1 MNGSR
6 KMLALHADADSGN
19 AKMSINTRC
28 RGKHT
33 SALAQNGCFP
43 CCEYNSLNTRKILER
58 TGG

>member
-1 MNGSR
+1 
-6 KMLALHADADSGN
+6 MLALHADADSGN